1 VDRIGAWAEANPGR
15 LEAIHEQA
23 RAYVA
28 EFGLATTSPRYA
40 ATLHGAIRLRI
51 KATMDREE
59 IPT

>member
-1 VDRIGAWAEANPGR
+1 MEA
-15 LEAIHEQA
+15 LTEQVK
-23 RAYVA
+23 AYVA

-40 ATLHGAIRLRI
+40 ATLRGAIRLRI